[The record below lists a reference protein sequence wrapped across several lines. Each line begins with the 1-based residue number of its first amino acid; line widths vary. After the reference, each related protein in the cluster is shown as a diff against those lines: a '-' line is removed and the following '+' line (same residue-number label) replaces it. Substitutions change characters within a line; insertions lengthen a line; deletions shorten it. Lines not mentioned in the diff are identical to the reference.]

1 MADPNPYNVEYD
13 FSGFQATNPTTP
25 LPGNEIDNELA
36 NIETAIGELI
46 AAITG
51 IRRSDNVLQ
60 NGIVGYDQLDDQVK
74 ALLGGTHEITVPDI
88 DPAAFASQAAAEA
101 GAASDKIM
109 TPQRT
114 KQALDAQRAFASQG
128 QAEAGTAEDVV
139 MSPLRAKQILDA
151 LRAFA
156 TQEEADA
163 GVITTKVMSP
173 ATSKELIRSLRPA
186 TSVTAALTWSEIANG
201 DSAQQDVTVN
211 PCAVGD
217 KVVVG
222 YPAAGLT
229 AKVIPY
235 AWVSAANTVTLR
247 LTNLTGGANTPPAG
261 DYKVTVFRF

>member
-1 MADPNPYNVEYD
+1 VQTLLAGDHNV
-13 FSGFQATNPTTP
+13 
-25 LPGNEIDNELA
+25 
-36 NIETAIGELI
+36 
-46 AAITG
+46 
-51 IRRSDNVLQ
+51 
-60 NGIVGYDQLDDQVK
+60 
-74 ALLGGTHEITVPDI
+74 TVPDL
-88 DPAAFASQAAAEA
+88 DPSALASQAEAEA
-101 GAASDKIM
+101 GFSNSKLM
-109 TPQRT
+109 TPLRT
-114 KQALDAQRAFASQG
+114 KEAVEAQRAFASQSA
-128 QAEAGTAEDVV
+128 AEAGTADTGV
-139 MSPLRAKQILDA
+139 MSPLRTKNTLDA

-163 GVITTKVMSP
+163 GVITNKVMSP
-173 ATSKELIRSLRPA
+173 ATAKELIRALRPA

-201 DSAQQDVTVN
+201 DSAQQNITVN

-217 KVVVG
+217 KAVVG